1 MANDETNQK
10 VSAGEAIVNV
20 LWKNRKPLI
29 GTVVCLAVLIIGFVA
44 TLGIRDAMQV
54 RAISRVE
61 ALNDRYESLRFD
73 IADPEKDGDVQAL
86 LDDLTANA
94 KKSFGYSSARS
105 YSLVAA
111 IHADRKN
118 WEEAEQT
125 WALAATKGAKTY
137 LAPVFLFN
145 AAAAAEEYG
154 NLDKAIEYY
163 RQTIAAAAD
172 FPSADFPSAARAQF
186 SIGRLLEAQAD
197 REGALEAYRELIE
210 KWPSETIWT
219 NFANSRILA
228 LSGLTS

>member
-1 MANDETNQK
+1 MANDEKNQK
-10 VSAGEAIVNV
+10 ISAGEAIVNGIQ
-20 LWKNRKPLI
+20 KNRKKLI
-29 GTVVCLAVLIIGFVA
+29 GTMVCLAVLVIGFVA
-44 TLGIRDAMQV
+44 ALGIRDAMQAG
-54 RAISRVE
+54 AISRVE
-61 ALNDRYESLRFD
+61 DLDARYESLRFD
-73 IADPEKDGDVQAL
+73 ISDPEKDGEVQAL
-86 LDDLTANA
+86 LDDLMENA
-94 KKSFGYSSARS
+94 EKSFGYSSARS

-118 WEEAEQT
+118 WEEAEQA
-125 WALAATKGAKTY
+125 WALAAKNGAKTY

-163 RQTIAAAAD
+163 RQTISSAAD
-172 FPSADFPSAARAQF
+172 FPAAPRAQF

-197 REGALEAYRELIE
+197 KEGALAAYRELIE